1 MPRVHRVLDKVALLS
16 KKAKSKLVLG
26 AVASAGAINATAA
39 DLTMGTDGAVTGTIN
54 LSNVYVVGAA
64 VFGAL
69 AAIAVVSIA
78 FKMIRKVA

>member
-1 MPRVHRVLDKVALLS
+1 MPKFLSTTKGKATAL
-16 KKAKSKLVLG
+16 VI
-26 AVASAGAINATAA
+26 ASAGAINATAA
-39 DLTMGTDGAVTGTIN
+39 DLTMGTDGTVTGTIN

-78 FKMIRKVA
+78 FRMIRKVG

>member
-1 MPRVHRVLDKVALLS
+1 MFKKLFSGLKSAFLALCLG
-16 KKAKSKLVLG
+16 LG
-26 AVASAGAINATAA
+26 AVNATAT
-39 DLTMGTDGAVTGTIN
+39 DLTMGTDGTVTGNIN

-78 FKMIRKVA
+78 FRMIRKVG

>member
-1 MPRVHRVLDKVALLS
+1 MFKKLFSGLKSAFLALGLG
-16 KKAKSKLVLG
+16 LG
-26 AVASAGAINATAA
+26 AVNATAA
-39 DLTMGTDGAVTGTIN
+39 DLTMGTDGVVTGTIN

-78 FKMIRKVA
+78 FRMIRKVG

>member
-1 MPRVHRVLDKVALLS
+1 MFKKLFSGLKSAFLALG
-16 KKAKSKLVLG
+16 LG
-26 AVASAGAINATAA
+26 LGAINATAA

-78 FKMIRKVA
+78 FKMIRKVG

>member
-1 MPRVHRVLDKVALLS
+1 MFKKLFSGLKSAFLALGLG
-16 KKAKSKLVLG
+16 LG
-26 AVASAGAINATAA
+26 AVNATAA
-39 DLTMGTDGAVTGTIN
+39 DLTMGTDGVVTGTIN

-78 FKMIRKVA
+78 FKMIRKVG